1 MLEPPFPVLKDPR
14 FEGWHFNQADG
25 RGGLAPVHL
34 ERLSPGD
41 QPFANGPKN
50 GDRQRVDQLA
60 EELDVLQEHF
70 YADGRY
76 KLLVVLQGMDTS
88 GKDRTVRSVFNRM
101 SPLGVHTV
109 AFKTPNSTELAYDYL
124 WRVHQRVPRA
134 GEIVIFN
141 RSHYE
146 DVLVPVVEGWIDE
159 DEAQRRY
166 RHLCDFER
174 MLAETGTV
182 IVKCMLHISKD
193 EQKERLQAR
202 LDDDQK
208 HWKFDPRDL
217 HARARWND
225 YQRAYEAAL
234 AATATPWAPWTVVP
248 ADSKTHRNLMVATL
262 IRDVLQSLDLRYPR
276 PDFDPKSIRID

>member
-1 MLEPPFPVLKDPR
+1 MAPPR
-14 FEGWHFNQADG
+14 FPALSDKRFGGWHFHQADG
-25 RGGLAPVHL
+25 RDKTAPVRL
-34 ERLSPGD
+34 DRLSPADEPLGSR
-41 QPFANGPKN
+41 KN
-50 GDRQRVDQLA
+50 GDKERVEQLA
-60 EELDVLQEHF
+60 EELDLLQEHF
-70 YADGRY
+70 HADGRH

-88 GKDRTVRSVFNRM
+88 GKDGTVRSVFSRM

-109 AFKTPNSTELAYDYL
+109 PFKAPSTTELAYDYL

-146 DVLVPVVEGWIDE
+146 DVLVPVVEGWIDAA
-159 DEAQRRY
+159 EAQRRY

-182 IVKCMLHISKD
+182 VVKCMLHISKD
-193 EQKERLQAR
+193 EQKARLQAR
-202 LDDDQK
+202 LDDVEK
-208 HWKFDPRDL
+208 HWKFDASDL
-217 HARARWND
+217 RARARWDD
-225 YQRAYEAAL
+225 YQRAYQSAL
-234 AATATPWAPWTVVP
+234 AATATPWAPWTVIP

-262 IRDVLQSLDLRYPR
+262 VRDVLQGLDLRYPL

>member
-1 MLEPPFPVLKDPR
+1 MALPRFPALKDPR
-14 FEGWHFNQADG
+14 FEGWHFRQADG
-25 RGGLAPVHL
+25 RDGRSPVHL
-34 ERLSPGD
+34 ERLSAGD
-41 QPFANGPKN
+41 KPFANGPKN
-50 GDRQRVDQLA
+50 DDRERVEQLA
-60 EELDVLQEHF
+60 GELDLLQEHF
-70 YADGRY
+70 YADGRH

-88 GKDRTVRSVFNRM
+88 GKDGTVRSVFGRM

-109 AFKTPNSTELAYDYL
+109 AFKAPNSTELAHDYL
-124 WRVHQRVPRA
+124 WRVHQRVPCA

-146 DVLVPVVEGWIDE
+146 DVLVPLVEGWIDA

-202 LDDDQK
+202 LDDDRK

-217 HARARWND
+217 RARARWND
-225 YQRAYEAAL
+225 YQHAYEAAL

-262 IRDVLQSLDLRYPR
+262 IRDVLQGLDLRYPR